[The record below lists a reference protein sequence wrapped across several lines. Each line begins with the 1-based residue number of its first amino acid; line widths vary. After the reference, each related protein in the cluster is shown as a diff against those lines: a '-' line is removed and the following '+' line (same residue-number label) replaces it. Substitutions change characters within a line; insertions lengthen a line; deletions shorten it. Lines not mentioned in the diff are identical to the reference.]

1 MSNVMPFRAVR
12 PRKDIAK
19 DVASYPYDVLNVE
32 EGQKL
37 AAGNPFTFLHVE
49 KSEIDLPPGSRSEGD
64 HVHEMAKSYLKDMI
78 GRNIL
83 IQDDRPCYY
92 IYRQRMG
99 NHEQYGI
106 VAGFSVEEYEKGL
119 IKKHELTRTDKEMDR
134 TRHIDIV
141 GAHTGPVFLTFKA
154 RKSLDRIVASI
165 VAETPEYDF
174 TADDGIG
181 HTAWVVRDG
190 SLIDAIRNEF
200 ARIDALYIADGHH
213 RAAAGT
219 SVGKLRRANNP
230 AHRGDE
236 EYNFFLAV
244 AFPHDQLRI
253 MDYNRVVKDLNG
265 LDEAAFLKRI
275 GGNFL
280 IAENFTEK
288 SPAAH
293 HEFGMY
299 LGGRWY
305 RLTAKSDIYRDDDPI
320 GSLDVSILQNNLLE
334 PVLGIHD
341 PRTDKRIDF
350 VGGIRGMGELERLVD
365 QAGFK
370 VAFSMYPTTLDELIR
385 VADAGLIMPPKS
397 TWFEPKLR
405 SGMFVHLLD

>member
-1 MSNVMPFRAVR
+1 
-12 PRKDIAK
+12 
-19 DVASYPYDVLNVE
+19 
-32 EGQKL
+32 
-37 AAGNPFTFLHVE
+37 
-49 KSEIDLPPGSRSEGD
+49 
-64 HVHEMAKSYLKDMI
+64 MI

-213 RAAAGT
+213 RRRARPRQTAAGKQPRPTGATRNRT
-219 SVGKLRRANNP
+219 SS
-230 AHRGDE
+230 
-236 EYNFFLAV
+236 AV
-244 AFPHDQLRI
+244 AFPTTSSIGIQPGRQ
-253 MDYNRVVKDLNG
+253 DLNG
-265 LDEAAFLKRI
+265 LDEAAQS
-275 GGNFL
+275 GS
-280 IAENFTEK
+280 ENFS
-288 SPAAH
+288 SP
-293 HEFGMY
+293 
-299 LGGRWY
+299 
-305 RLTAKSDIYRDDDPI
+305 
-320 GSLDVSILQNNLLE
+320 
-334 PVLGIHD
+334 
-341 PRTDKRIDF
+341 RISRRRA
-350 VGGIRGMGELERLVD
+350 RG
-365 QAGFK
+365 
-370 VAFSMYPTTLDELIR
+370 
-385 VADAGLIMPPKS
+385 PP
-397 TWFEPKLR
+397 
-405 SGMFVHLLD
+405 